1 MKKSTTRFLVRTG
14 LTVSAMLALYAV
26 IPVPGHQVPL
36 GRTVIFALAGLA
48 GLTYA
53 VLTLAERAR
62 RSTEEDSVRIE
73 AVVAVLYAFIVFTS
87 LVYLAIASNPGQF
100 TGLHTRVDAIYFT
113 MSTIATVGFGD
124 VHATGQVARTVVTI
138 QIFLDLIF
146 VGLMARI
153 ILPTVV
159 SNRAR
164 ARDSRTPAGG
174 DAADAAAESAADST
188 DRADDDASD
197 GDRPDVPRS

>member
-1 MKKSTTRFLVRTG
+1 MKKSTARFLVRTG

-26 IPVPGHQVPL
+26 IPVPGHQESL
-36 GRTVIFALAGLA
+36 GFTVLMALAGLA

-53 VLTLAERAR
+53 IVTLAERAR

-100 TGLHTRVDAIYFT
+100 TGLHTRVDALYFT

-138 QIFLDLIF
+138 QIFLDLII

-153 ILPTVV
+153 ILPSVV
-159 SNRAR
+159 SSRAR
-164 ARDSRTPAGG
+164 ARDAGG
-174 DAADAAAESAADST
+174 SRVRAGRDDEGG
-188 DRADDDASD
+188 DRDDDE
-197 GDRPDVPRS
+197 PDPPLS